1 MQLMWISGP
10 TGEVRKVSIT
20 ARVVLIWASAMS
32 VTLVATGFLLYL
44 IGFKIAIEVRP
55 ELARSLGGVTT
66 QAEQDRMES
75 FYRSRLASVQT
86 TLDATIQQIQ
96 QLQTLKD
103 RFMKL
108 ATPIP
113 LREKHGIASDGK
125 GGPLVPL
132 LSPTGSSGP
141 LPASIDN
148 TFQEVTQFQK
158 LLDDVQKNWNQQLS
172 WLQTLPTGVPIQ
184 GDYGISSGY
193 GLRSDPF
200 TGALARHDGLDF
212 TAPSGTPILA
222 AADGMVT
229 RVGHDTSYGNL
240 IEITHA
246 EGFLTRYAHLS
257 RALVVPG
264 QVVKRG
270 EHVADVGSTGRSTG
284 PHLHYEV
291 FHNGSLINPAQVL
304 SFSHS

>member
-246 EGFLTRYAHLS
+246 EGFLTNPSL
-257 RALVVPG
+257 PG
-264 QVVKRG
+264 TERVQQKAR
-270 EHVADVGSTGRSTG
+270 
-284 PHLHYEV
+284 
-291 FHNGSLINPAQVL
+291 
-304 SFSHS
+304 